1 MRIYI
6 SGPITNV
13 PSYQIHFDNAEAEL
27 KKQYPGAEIINP
39 TMIKL
44 PESCTHEDY
53 MRIDFMLLDLADA
66 IYMLNG
72 WEMSKGA
79 CIEYGYAMAK
89 DYIILEE
96 EWNRSEKD

>member
-13 PSYQIHFDNAEAEL
+13 LDYKEKFARAEKYL
-27 KKQYPGAEIINP
+27 KEKYPATEIINP
-39 TMIKL
+39 TVLSEL
-44 PESCTHEDY
+44 PLTYDEY
-53 MRIDFMLLDLADA
+53 MDLDLRLLDMCGS

-96 EWNRSEKD
+96 SWNRSEKD